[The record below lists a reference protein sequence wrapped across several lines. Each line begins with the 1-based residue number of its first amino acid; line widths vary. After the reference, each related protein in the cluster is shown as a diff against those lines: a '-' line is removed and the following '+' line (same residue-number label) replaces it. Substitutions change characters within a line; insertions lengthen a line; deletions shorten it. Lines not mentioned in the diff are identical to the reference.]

1 MTATALL
8 SSNVTEDEIIH
19 GADVEDILYLLQ
31 QRFER
36 ADMAMVEEIRIDIVA
51 AARSRDDM
59 LLRRETRC

>member
-8 SSNVTEDEIIH
+8 SSNVTDDEIIH
-19 GADVEDILYLLQ
+19 GRDVGDILYLLQ
-31 QRFER
+31 QRFEQ
-36 ADMAMVEEIRIDIVA
+36 AGMAMVEEIRIDIVA